1 MIFQQKNLTRF
12 WQIWRDTA
20 IFKFLLQKCLTKAK
34 FTRVGLETESEN
46 LIRERKGEREKARNG
61 KEREKERESIWL
73 DRERENVNERE
84 K

>member
-1 MIFQQKNLTRF
+1 
-12 WQIWRDTA
+12 
-20 IFKFLLQKCLTKAK
+20 
-34 FTRVGLETESEN
+34 LETESEN